1 MNLYKMQQH
10 CWSEVFLNSEN
21 SEKNRDQETKQWRSN
36 LTFLDVFTASWNR
49 AILRPPLTFSAT
61 LYRFSMEAL
70 WELRVLSTQ
79 PTTLRC
85 QYVEVYT
92 TTARPQRTSAKLLLS
107 IMLNFYSGLL
117 NKYITTDQQTP
128 VRIISNF
135 VWGNISQ
142 TFSVSLIH
150 RIVFLKVCMDVVSTI
165 FISMLGRQRRGAGG

>member
-1 MNLYKMQQH
+1 MMLSLHINVQSGKWIYIKCSNIVDQKFSWIQKIQK
-10 CWSEVFLNSEN
+10 
-21 SEKNRDQETKQWRSN
+21 KNRDQESKQWRSN

-117 NKYITTDQQTP
+117 NKYITTNQQTP
-128 VRIISNF
+128 VRIVFNF
-135 VWGNISQ
+135 VWGNISR
-142 TFSVSLIH
+142 TFLFPWFSEF
-150 RIVFLKVCMDVVSTI
+150 VF
-165 FISMLGRQRRGAGG
+165 